1 MPGGLFAPVESSVV
15 PSTLTRGPWAHGVM
29 HGGAVCGLLGWIVE
43 TRLARPDLVC
53 TRLTVEI
60 LSGVPPETLELSSEV
75 VKKGRRTA
83 VVDGAIHHG
92 GRMVARASSQWLA
105 SSKDGVE
112 GALEDESRI
121 AGLPTARA
129 NPAAHADFEYPRPGF
144 NADAVDLRVIEGS
157 TEESGPG
164 RMWIRLD
171 HPLIEGEETSPL
183 QTIATLSDLGAA
195 VGWIESSDGGSFIN
209 TDVTLQLLR
218 RPQGQWFLFDS
229 CSEESS
235 EGLAC
240 TRSTISDRE
249 GHLGWVLQSQMEAPP
264 EIGSGFGSG

>member
-1 MPGGLFAPVESSVV
+1 
-15 PSTLTRGPWAHGVM
+15 
-29 HGGAVCGLLGWIVE
+29 
-43 TRLARPDLVC
+43 
-53 TRLTVEI
+53 
-60 LSGVPPETLELSSEV
+60 
-75 VKKGRRTA
+75 
-83 VVDGAIHHG
+83 
-92 GRMVARASSQWLA
+92 
-105 SSKDGVE
+105 
-112 GALEDESRI
+112 
-121 AGLPTARA
+121 
-129 NPAAHADFEYPRPGF
+129 
-144 NADAVDLRVIEGS
+144 
-157 TEESGPG
+157 
-164 RMWIRLD
+164 MWIRLD